1 METVILFAG
10 GFIVALLVSALM
22 LMKQD
27 KSKKAL
33 EEKK

>member
-1 METVILFAG
+1 METIILFAG
-10 GFIVALLVSALM
+10 GFIVALLVFALM

-27 KSKKAL
+27 KNKKAL